1 MSGLCRPRAEATPAD
16 VSIGMDGRHHAQ
28 SPAEFIGMRMLEL
41 IDDLCDKILALH
53 GDQLRWAL
61 RV

>member
-1 MSGLCRPRAEATPAD
+1 VPTPPRPT
-16 VSIGMDGRHHAQ
+16 SIGIAGQTRLEWMADITPE
-28 SPAEFIGMRMLEL
+28 SPTEFSGMRMLEL

>member
-1 MSGLCRPRAEATPAD
+1 MADITPE
-16 VSIGMDGRHHAQ
+16 
-28 SPAEFIGMRMLEL
+28 SPTEFSGMRMLEL